1 MERGGERGEGG
12 MNKKK
17 GGGGGASNLD
27 RPTQTEREKNKT
39 ERIDGNSI
47 HNTHTHSGNR
57 LNPSHEHLAV
67 TVFPCG
73 KMDLHVLF
81 CAKVDLTDVASIRA
95 EGLVDEHIVSLEMLP
110 LAEGASAPAD
120 EGAWSCAACSADGGG
135 GGAGG
140 DRERGDEGG

>member
-47 HNTHTHSGNR
+47 HNTHTHVV
-57 LNPSHEHLAV
+57 E
-67 TVFPCG
+67 
-73 KMDLHVLF
+73 
-81 CAKVDLTDVASIRA
+81 
-95 EGLVDEHIVSLEMLP
+95 IV
-110 LAEGASAPAD
+110 
-120 EGAWSCAACSADGGG
+120 
-135 GGAGG
+135 
-140 DRERGDEGG
+140 